1 MVLVLMLVLLV
12 LLFVLL
18 LEGRGFRLFNR
29 ASENYLMP
37 LLLKIHLVAVLPR
50 SVVLFELLLVL
61 QLVEFFGSILRLQR
75 LVVPMMLMRK

>member
-1 MVLVLMLVLLV
+1 MLVLLV

-18 LEGRGFRLFNR
+18 LEGGGFRLFNR
-29 ASENYLMP
+29 ASENYLMA

-61 QLVEFFGSILRLQR
+61 QLVEFFGSILRLQG